1 MMVRLFRSS
10 LALLLTVSLTACSV
24 FSGKDTEVKTPK
36 ALVPLAEEQVRLVKV
51 WSRSV
56 GKGAESSF
64 ASLKPA
70 VVGDRVFVS
79 GADGE
84 ISALA
89 RDTGKVIWRKQ
100 LNVVVGGGVSA
111 DAGMVLLGT
120 LDGEVIVLN
129 QDNGDELWR
138 SRVSSEI
145 LSAPVSDGIYVAVQ
159 SIDDHLSVFNAQTGE
174 FLWRQDVLQPAL
186 TLRGS
191 ASPLLFSEAVFA
203 GFASGEAKA
212 FRLQNGAPLWSAR
225 IAMPSGRT
233 ELERMV
239 DVRGTPLMVGETIFF
254 TSFQGNIT
262 ALELYTGRERWS
274 KELSSYESMDDG
286 FGSVYVTSEEGYVTS
301 VDQRSGASNWRQ
313 TDFEFR
319 QLSAPATFS
328 SYLAVGDGE
337 GYLHVLS
344 QVDGSQI
351 GRFKVASSAI
361 KAQPLVDIDLI
372 LVMTADGE
380 LVALK
385 EKIIESGDS

>member
-1 MMVRLFRSS
+1 MSRLFRGSLTLL
-10 LALLLTVSLTACSV
+10 LALSLSACSI
-24 FSGKDTEVKTPK
+24 FSSKDDDVKKPK
-36 ALVPLAEEQVRLVKV
+36 ALQPLVEEQVKLVTV

-56 GKGAESSF
+56 GKGAGSSF

-70 VVGDRVFVS
+70 VYGDRVFVS

-84 ISALA
+84 VSALE
-89 RDTGKVIWRKQ
+89 RDTGKVIWRKS
-100 LNVVVGGGVSA
+100 LDVVVGGGVSA

-120 LDGEVIVLN
+120 LDGEVIALN
-129 QDNGDELWR
+129 QESGDELWR

-145 LSAPVSDGIYVAVQ
+145 LSAPVTDGVYVAVQ
-159 SIDDHLSVFNAQTGE
+159 SIDDHLSVFDARSGD
-174 FLWRQDVLQPAL
+174 FLWRQDTLQPAL

-191 ASPLLFSEAVFA
+191 ASPLLFTEAVFA

-254 TSFQGNIT
+254 TSFQGNIA
-262 ALELYTGRERWS
+262 ALELYTGRVRWS
-274 KELSSYESMDDG
+274 KQLSSYESMADG

-328 SYLAVGDGE
+328 SYLVVGDGE

-361 KAQPLVDIDLI
+361 KAQPQVDIDLI
-372 LVMTADGE
+372 LVMTSDGE